1 MSEDLKATIRELSE
15 IYDKDSDDTF
25 VSLYFSEGL
34 DTKFVERR
42 KKAIGSILRGDLLD
56 NFNKSMKS
64 IELEL
69 RNIPKGSTVVF
80 SSSKNN
86 FLKSIVLPVK
96 VENTFIVDSS
106 PYLRP
111 LARVMDEWES
121 FNLVLVNSNFAKIFS
136 VSFGEIQNSKKLSA
150 DIMNKHKKGGCSQA
164 RFNRLRRGAIHSFLK
179 EVVEELEKR
188 SDKQIIVA
196 GPGTAKNQFIDL
208 LPKALQDKIIDTID
222 IDIQDENKLL
232 KESIHL
238 ISEKE
243 KRESSEAV
251 SHLKQEILRDGL
263 AVYGVE
269 ETMNAVKN
277 GQVELLIIQKD
288 FKLSGWICEKCQVV
302 GEGAKSTCPYCENNA
317 SQVDVLEEILEF
329 AERTDTEI
337 EFTEDEQIADLGHIG
352 GILRYK

>member
-1 MSEDLKATIRELSE
+1 MIENLEETVRELSE
-15 IYDKDSDDTF
+15 VYDAESDDTF

-42 KKAIGSILRGDLLD
+42 KKAISSILKGELLD
-56 NFNKSMKS
+56 NFKKSMENIESELKHKTQGS
-64 IELEL
+64 IA
-69 RNIPKGSTVVF
+69 VF
-80 SSSKNN
+80 ASSKNN
-86 FLKSIVLPVK
+86 FLKSIILPVK
-96 VENTFIVDSS
+96 VENTLIVDSS

-111 LARVMDEWES
+111 FARLLDEWES
-121 FNLVLVNSNFAKIFS
+121 FNLVLVNSNSAKIFS
-136 VSFGEIQNSKKLSA
+136 VSFGEIQGSKSLSA

-164 RFNRLRRGAIHSFLK
+164 RFNRLRRGAIHSFLT

-188 SDKQIIVA
+188 ADKQIIVA
-196 GPGTAKNQFIDL
+196 GPGTAKNQFIEM
-208 LPKALQDKIIDTID
+208 LPKNIQDKILDVVD

-243 KRESSEAV
+243 KRESSETV
-251 SHLKQEILRDGL
+251 KHLKQEILKDGL
-263 AVYGVE
+263 AVYGAE

-277 GQVELLIIQKD
+277 GQVELLIIEKD
-288 FKLSGWICEKCQVV
+288 FKLPGWICEHCQII
-302 GEGAKSTCPYCENNA
+302 GEGSEAKCPHCGNKI

-329 AERTDTEI
+329 AERTDAEI
-337 EFTEDEQIADLGHIG
+337 EFTDDEEIRDLGHIG